1 MYDTIYLLVKAT
13 IQTSHK
19 KVHEAI
25 RDLQENATC
34 TISHT
39 KKVKV
44 RVTELMNY
52 KLKIEK
58 NA

>member
-1 MYDTIYLLVKAT
+1 MYDTIYLLVKVT

-19 KVHEAI
+19 NVHEAI
-25 RDLQENATC
+25 NEIQEKSIC
-34 TISHT
+34 TVSST

-44 RVTELMNY
+44 CATELMNY

-58 NA
+58 DA

>member
-19 KVHEAI
+19 HVHEAI
-25 RDLQENATC
+25 TEIQEKAAC
-34 TISHT
+34 TISST
-39 KKVKV
+39 KKVKICA
-44 RVTELMNY
+44 TELMNY

-58 NA
+58 DA

>member
-1 MYDTIYLLVKAT
+1 MYDTIYLLVKVT

-19 KVHEAI
+19 NVHEAI
-25 RDLQENATC
+25 SEIQEKSTYAV
-34 TISHT
+34 SST

-44 RVTELMNY
+44 CATELMNY

-58 NA
+58 DA